1 MSPNPPWW
9 LPKMCWALPATPEG
23 WGALHAKPRVGGGCL
38 CEWGITE
45 PVVNPKAG
53 YPSLD
58 L

>member
-1 MSPNPPWW
+1 
-9 LPKMCWALPATPEG
+9 MCWALPATPEG
-23 WGALHAKPRVGGGCL
+23 WGALHAKPRVGGCL
-38 CEWGITE
+38 CELQQWWGITE